1 MPILTAL
8 GTTFEGIDSALILYV
23 PLVVWQLSAFVGV
36 AIYEGRK
43 HVSHDLPVS
52 RVRSHHNRNRRR
64 VAVGKAGTK

>member
-8 GTTFEGIDSALILYV
+8 GTTFEGIDASLILYV

-43 HVSHDLPVS
+43 HVGHDLPVS
-52 RVRSHHNRNRRR
+52 RVRGNHNRNCRRM
-64 VAVGKAGTK
+64 AVGKTGTK

>member
-36 AIYEGRK
+36 AIYESRK
-43 HVSHDLPVS
+43 HVGHDIPVS
-52 RVRSHHNRNRRR
+52 RVRSNHHRNRRR
-64 VAVGKAGTK
+64 MAVGKEHLK